1 MNIPRND
8 VATCLVKC
16 KERECRAGYFDK
28 GVAPLQCEKAVPTN
42 GRMRLFAAR
51 FGSQATFRGWVWKFF
66 RLRKKPLFS
75 VIP

>member
-1 MNIPRND
+1 MMSQPVWRN
-8 VATCLVKC
+8 VRSGIFGTVH
-16 KERECRAGYFDK
+16 FDK
-28 GVAPLQCEKAVPTN
+28 VVVPILKCEKAVPTN

-51 FGSQATFRGWVWKFF
+51 LCCQATFKGWVRKFF